1 MRMGKFEIETDDLVY
16 IPSDDTFLLAE
27 NLEIKEGQSVLEIGT
42 GSGLVSMYASLLSD
56 DVTATDINYNAL
68 ELAEKNFKLNNI
80 NTIRLEFGDLFE
92 PVKDE
97 KFDVILFNT
106 PYLPTDSD
114 DIINNDLNYAFDGG
128 LDGRKVIDR
137 FINEVSNHLNDK
149 GIVQIIQSSL
159 SDNDR
164 TLHMF
169 DSNGFIAEIAASEK
183 FFFEEIVLINAYKI
197 WGKINFYDDNMS
209 KNTTNTTS
217 RPPLTKDLKSEDFR
231 QYYFLKEELKD
242 FCKNEGLKVNGSKNQ
257 LEERIIYYLDTG
269 KSLDDSRDI
278 ENKNNYSKSKSNK
291 STTSKEIRLDS
302 ILGENF
308 KCSEDKREFFENEIG
323 KGFKFK
329 VQFQKWLKANPNK
342 TYQDAIKA
350 YYEIQNSNEKTAIDK
365 QFQYNQYIRDFFKDN
380 EDKTL
385 EDAIKCW
392 NYKKS
397 LKGHNR
403 YENFDLD
410 ALN

>member
-1 MRMGKFEIETDDLVY
+1 MKMGKFEIETDDLVY

-42 GSGLVSMYASLLSD
+42 GSGLVSMYASLLTD

-92 PVKDE
+92 PVKNE

-114 DIINNDLNYAFDGG
+114 DIINDDLNYAFDGG

-164 TLHMF
+164 TLDMF
-169 DSNGFIAEIAASEK
+169 DRNGFVAEIAESEE

-197 WGKINFYDDNMS
+197 
-209 KNTTNTTS
+209 
-217 RPPLTKDLKSEDFR
+217 
-231 QYYFLKEELKD
+231 
-242 FCKNEGLKVNGSKNQ
+242 
-257 LEERIIYYLDTG
+257 
-269 KSLDDSRDI
+269 
-278 ENKNNYSKSKSNK
+278 
-291 STTSKEIRLDS
+291 
-302 ILGENF
+302 
-308 KCSEDKREFFENEIG
+308 
-323 KGFKFK
+323 
-329 VQFQKWLKANPNK
+329 
-342 TYQDAIKA
+342 
-350 YYEIQNSNEKTAIDK
+350 
-365 QFQYNQYIRDFFKDN
+365 
-380 EDKTL
+380 
-385 EDAIKCW
+385 
-392 NYKKS
+392 
-397 LKGHNR
+397 
-403 YENFDLD
+403 
-410 ALN
+410 

>member
-1 MRMGKFEIETDDLVY
+1 MKMGKFEIETDDLVY

-80 NTIRLEFGDLFE
+80 NTIKLEFGDLFE
-92 PVKDE
+92 PVKDK

-114 DIINNDLNYAFDGG
+114 DIINDDLNYAFDGG

-137 FINEVSNHLNDK
+137 FINQVSNHLNDK

-169 DSNGFIAEIAASEK
+169 DRNGFIAEIAASEK

-197 WGKINFYDDNMS
+197 
-209 KNTTNTTS
+209 
-217 RPPLTKDLKSEDFR
+217 
-231 QYYFLKEELKD
+231 
-242 FCKNEGLKVNGSKNQ
+242 
-257 LEERIIYYLDTG
+257 
-269 KSLDDSRDI
+269 
-278 ENKNNYSKSKSNK
+278 
-291 STTSKEIRLDS
+291 
-302 ILGENF
+302 
-308 KCSEDKREFFENEIG
+308 
-323 KGFKFK
+323 
-329 VQFQKWLKANPNK
+329 
-342 TYQDAIKA
+342 
-350 YYEIQNSNEKTAIDK
+350 
-365 QFQYNQYIRDFFKDN
+365 
-380 EDKTL
+380 
-385 EDAIKCW
+385 
-392 NYKKS
+392 
-397 LKGHNR
+397 
-403 YENFDLD
+403 
-410 ALN
+410 

>member
-1 MRMGKFEIETDDLVY
+1 MKMGKFEIETDDLVY

-92 PVKDE
+92 PVKDR

-114 DIINNDLNYAFDGG
+114 DIINDDLNYAFDGG

-137 FINEVSNHLNDK
+137 FINDVSNHLNDK

-169 DSNGFIAEIAASEK
+169 DRNGFIAEIAASEK

-197 WGKINFYDDNMS
+197 
-209 KNTTNTTS
+209 
-217 RPPLTKDLKSEDFR
+217 
-231 QYYFLKEELKD
+231 
-242 FCKNEGLKVNGSKNQ
+242 
-257 LEERIIYYLDTG
+257 
-269 KSLDDSRDI
+269 
-278 ENKNNYSKSKSNK
+278 
-291 STTSKEIRLDS
+291 
-302 ILGENF
+302 
-308 KCSEDKREFFENEIG
+308 
-323 KGFKFK
+323 
-329 VQFQKWLKANPNK
+329 
-342 TYQDAIKA
+342 
-350 YYEIQNSNEKTAIDK
+350 
-365 QFQYNQYIRDFFKDN
+365 
-380 EDKTL
+380 
-385 EDAIKCW
+385 
-392 NYKKS
+392 
-397 LKGHNR
+397 
-403 YENFDLD
+403 
-410 ALN
+410 